1 MKADHKNKIIALGT
15 GTSTGIPMIGCSC
28 AVCTSLDHRDQRLRT
43 SIYVETD
50 SGKKFLVDTTPD
62 LRTQF
67 LRSKISDVDFVI
79 VTHAHADHLHG
90 IDDLRPLT
98 FNPSKNEIPI
108 YTDKATTG
116 IMQRRFDYIF
126 KKPDH
131 KSPILGGGLP
141 RLTVHSVPLEKKITI
156 QGEAFYF
163 FQYPHG
169 HGTTMGFIHRSKTS
183 TLAYIVDCME
193 IPEAIL
199 KTLEEM
205 KISLLIIDCLKRGV
219 HSTHLTVDRTFGY
232 IKRIKPE
239 RAGLIHMSHDL
250 FHSELERLACAEFGK
265 NIFPLYDELI
275 ISY

>member
-1 MKADHKNKIIALGT
+1 MKAEHKNTIIALGT

-28 AVCTSLDHRDQRLRT
+28 SVCTSLDHRDQRLRT

-67 LRSKISDVDFVI
+67 LKNKISDVDFVI
-79 VTHAHADHLHG
+79 LTHTHADHLHG

-98 FNPSKNEIPI
+98 FNPHKSEIPI
-108 YTDKATTG
+108 YADRTTTG
-116 IMQRRFDYIF
+116 ILQRRFDYIF
-126 KKPDH
+126 KKPDPN
-131 KSPILGGGLP
+131 KTFLGGGLP
-141 RLTVHSVPLEKKITI
+141 RLTVHPVPLEKKITI

-169 HGTTMGFIHRSKTS
+169 HGSTMGFIHRSKTS

-193 IPEAIL
+193 IPEPLL
-199 KTLEEM
+199 KTLEDM
-205 KISLLIIDCLKRGV
+205 KINLLIIDCLKRGT
-219 HSTHLTVDRTFGY
+219 HSTHLTVDKTFNY

-250 FHSELERLACAEFGK
+250 FHTELERLARAEFG
-265 NIFPLYDELI
+265 NNVFPLYDEEKI
-275 ISY
+275 TY